1 LSINTINLTTKAYF
15 DQFIQAPLVREF
27 LDLVFDYDYAIVG
40 GLGVSFWVKERKP
53 TPGELD
59 ILIDEEET
67 NALLELLEKHNYT
80 LEGWKGLEII
90 NVAVRKGDFRF
101 DILLAQDDL
110 LKEELLFTIT
120 VPNRKIKV
128 LPPKGIIKMKLIALR
143 EKDMKDI
150 ELLENFIK
158 NAQSH
163 AKITYQICPKA

>member
-27 LDLVFDYDYAIVG
+27 LDLVFDFDYAIVG
-40 GLGVSFWVKERKP
+40 GLAVSFWMKERKP

-80 LEGWKGLEII
+80 IEGWKGLEIT
-90 NVAVRKGDFRF
+90 NVAVRKEDFRF
-101 DILLAQDDL
+101 DILLAQDDW
-110 LKEELLFTIT
+110 LKEELFFTIT
-120 VPNRKIKV
+120 LPNRKIKV
-128 LPPKGIIKMKLIALR
+128 LPPKGIIKMKLLALR

-158 NAQSH
+158 EATVQ
-163 AKITYQICPKA
+163 PKFFCEKNL

>member
-1 LSINTINLTTKAYF
+1 MSTHTNNLTTKSYF
-15 DQFIQAPLVREF
+15 DQFIQTPLVRKF
-27 LDLVFDYDYAIVG
+27 LDLIFDFEYAIVG
-40 GLGVSFWVKERKP
+40 GLGVAFWVKERKP

-59 ILIDEEET
+59 ILIDEEQI
-67 NALLELLEKHNYT
+67 NDLLELLEKHNYT
-80 LEGWKGLEII
+80 IEGWKGLEIT

-101 DILLAQDDL
+101 DILLAQDDW
-110 LKEELLFTIT
+110 LKEELLFTFT

-128 LPPKGIIKMKLIALR
+128 LHPKGIIKMKLLALR
-143 EKDMKDI
+143 EKDMRDI

>member
-1 LSINTINLTTKAYF
+1 LSTNIINLTTKEYF

-40 GLGVSFWVKERKP
+40 GLGVAFWVKERKP

-59 ILIDEEET
+59 ILIDEEEI
-67 NALLELLEKHNYT
+67 NDLLELLEKQDYT
-80 LEGWKGLEII
+80 IEGWKGLEII
-90 NVAVRKGDFRF
+90 NIAVRKEDFRF

-110 LKEELLFTIT
+110 LKEELFFTIT
-120 VPNRKIKV
+120 VPDRKIKV
-128 LPPKGIIKMKLIALR
+128 LHPKGIIKMKLLALR

-150 ELLENFIK
+150 ELLENLIK

-163 AKITYQICPKA
+163 TKITYQICPKA